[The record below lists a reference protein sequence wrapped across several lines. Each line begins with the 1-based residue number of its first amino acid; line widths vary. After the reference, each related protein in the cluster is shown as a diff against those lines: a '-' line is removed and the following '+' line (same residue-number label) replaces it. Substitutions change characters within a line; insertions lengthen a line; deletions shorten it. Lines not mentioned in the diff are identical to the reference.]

1 MYLHHYHIYNFITL
15 FPSFEWSTF
24 LALFFNLPAFYCDLI
39 EFILL
44 YYLCLI
50 FVCFPFV
57 VINKLLSKNRN
68 ETQYFKESIAAVV
81 VAVLTA
87 VTSV

>member
-1 MYLHHYHIYNFITL
+1 MCVYLHHYHIYNFITL

-57 VINKLLSKNRN
+57 VINKLLSNLLSSLKP
-68 ETQYFKESIAAVV
+68 
-81 VAVLTA
+81 
-87 VTSV
+87 